1 MFSACIFNLKTWI
14 ACCANM
20 STVWYLNICPRW
32 KEFPIKKLANGTT
45 VQMSACRRFAYLVQ
59 LYNTSSLQL
68 VIWLMHVC
76 VCMFADLKAHI
87 TVGSIKWEK
96 DRERRNTSDI
106 NYFSQVHR
114 TALPRNGMEWKGV
127 DCTCVYY
134 SFHKLN

>member
-32 KEFPIKKLANGTT
+32 KAFPIKKLANGTT

-96 DRERRNTSDI
+96 EREREGTRATLTILVRFIEQLCHGTVWNGKEL
-106 NYFSQVHR
+106 
-114 TALPRNGMEWKGV
+114 TAR
-127 DCTCVYY
+127 VYIIH
-134 SFHKLN
+134 FTN